1 VLKTIL
7 NNTSLLS
14 VIVSDQV

>member
-7 NNTSLLS
+7 KNTSLLS